1 MSLFFFFF
9 SPNNNTG
16 VDKKKEVNNMAV
28 YEVGPLRQCCGP
40 VKLRELIP
48 VKLQFLTFLSAALD
62 PSYVKASKGD
72 GDR

>member
-1 MSLFFFFF
+1 MFYNLQS
-9 SPNNNTG
+9 NNNTG

-48 VKLQFLTFLSAALD
+48 VKLQFLTFPSAALD
-62 PSYVKASKGD
+62 PRYVKASKGD
-72 GDR
+72 GNR

>member
-1 MSLFFFFF
+1 MFYNLQS
-9 SPNNNTG
+9 NNNTG

-40 VKLRELIP
+40 VKLGELIP
-48 VKLQFLTFLSAALD
+48 VKLQFLTFPSGALD
-62 PSYVKASKGD
+62 PRYMKASEGD